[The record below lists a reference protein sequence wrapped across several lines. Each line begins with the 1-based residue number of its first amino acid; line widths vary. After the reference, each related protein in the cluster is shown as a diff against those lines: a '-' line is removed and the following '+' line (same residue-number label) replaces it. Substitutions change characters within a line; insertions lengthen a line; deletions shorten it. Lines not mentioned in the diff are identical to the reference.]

1 MGRESLEKYIFEN
14 QLSSCMNNTK
24 WTELILEITKNKN
37 FIPSV
42 NIKYLFDSE
51 NNGLYSPVWW
61 EEVERDGFNLI
72 EWLEINPIKTTHI
85 GRLVKPKTEDFSDF
99 IENGLKKHS
108 IPFELN
114 DGIFKVYGYRRKTT

>member
-1 MGRESLEKYIFEN
+1 MKNDSLEKYIAEN

-24 WTELILEITKNKN
+24 WKELISEITLRDDFN
-37 FIPSV
+37 PPV
-42 NIKYLFDSE
+42 NIKYVFDSE
-51 NNGLYSPVWW
+51 NNGLFSPVWW

-72 EWLEINPIKTTHI
+72 EWLEINPIKSTHI
-85 GRLVKPKTEDFSDF
+85 GRLVKPKTEDFSEF

-114 DGIFKVYGYRRKTT
+114 DGIYKVYGYRR